1 MPYWTAT
8 STSLLRKHK
17 PMTKM
22 KLMFVQWIFCIKLKK
37 NHFKWSS
44 PKYSMAKLSDNY
56 SLNKNL
62 HETRLLI

>member
-1 MPYWTAT
+1 MPYWTA
-8 STSLLRKHK
+8 TSLLRKHK

-22 KLMFVQWIFCIKLKK
+22 KLMFDQWKFCIKFKKK

-44 PKYSMAKLSDNY
+44 PKHSMATLSDNY

-62 HETRLLI
+62 HVTRLLI